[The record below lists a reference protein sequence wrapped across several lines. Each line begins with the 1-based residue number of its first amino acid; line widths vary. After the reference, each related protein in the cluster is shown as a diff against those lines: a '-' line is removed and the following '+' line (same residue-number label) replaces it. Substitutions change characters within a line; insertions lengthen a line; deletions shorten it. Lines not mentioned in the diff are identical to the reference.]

1 MDSTSLPSG
10 NSLKGDVPGVARW
23 PHAFRQRV
31 RRVKCPVW
39 IAGTVVAESVATC
52 LTIVPRCR
60 VNGMGQPVCES
71 EWPDPFAAGQLTR
84 KPPIKISFGAK
95 QLGAIVKW
103 SRHPRWHLIS
113 TFPWAN
119 SVVKTQA
126 IKSPATRGFLY
137 SIGAGVSVSAPMI
150 ERLTASGAA

>member
-10 NSLKGDVPGVARW
+10 NSLKGDGPDIACW
-23 PHAFRQRV
+23 THAVRQRV
-31 RRVKCPVW
+31 RRVKCPMW
-39 IAGTVVAESVATC
+39 IAGTVVAESAATC

-71 EWPDPFAAGQLTR
+71 QWPDPLAAGQLTR

-113 TFPWAN
+113 PFPWAN
-119 SVVKTQA
+119 SAVKTQA
-126 IKSPATRGFLY
+126 MKSPAKRGFLY
-137 SIGAGVSVSAPMI
+137 SISAGVSESAPMI
-150 ERLTASGAA
+150 ERFTVSGAA